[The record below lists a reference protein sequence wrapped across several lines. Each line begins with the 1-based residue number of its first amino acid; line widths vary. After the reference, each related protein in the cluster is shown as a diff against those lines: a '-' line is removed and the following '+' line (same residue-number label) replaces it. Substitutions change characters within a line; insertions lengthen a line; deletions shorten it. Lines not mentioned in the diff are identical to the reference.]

1 MGPLMLDVQ
10 GFELD
15 AEEREIL
22 AHPTVGGVI
31 LFTRNYHDRTQ
42 LSALVAAIRQA
53 AAKPLLIAVDH
64 EGGREIGRAH
74 V

>member
-53 AAKPLLIAVDH
+53 AAKP
-64 EGGREIGRAH
+64 
-74 V
+74 